1 MLFRSVK
8 VISFTTTSV
17 LSKDEFVAQTLD
29 HTAEQTYALILEY
42 RQKAAELNELQ
53 QMAMDVYHT
62 KMAEEKEAK
71 AEKEAMRQAKKAA
84 AKAKL
89 EAEHA
94 ASLAALEEDSDDE
107 DASTIVISV
116 FEAGCEEPK
125 TPPTFDPNVFFWQA
139 EQAKEAAQ
147 AAEAKEAAQAEAASA
162 ALIQELQAAD
172 EADYLARQV
181 EAYQKY
187 EQQQQQ
193 TVSDAPE
200 PIAWQQ
206 EEILN
211 EGKACLGDFIK
222 TQTTE
227 NVSVQRT
234 TRQTTFTT
242 IATYCGKEGCHN
254 VWQRDPE
261 QEAWTKQQ
269 VEAAGNEWCP
279 RKCCDKCLAA
289 KHAQQPQAATRGKP
303 EGDNIKTS
311 AQKSFRR

>member
-1 MLFRSVK
+1 MLFRS
-8 VISFTTTSV
+8 
-17 LSKDEFVAQTLD
+17 
-29 HTAEQTYALILEY
+29 
-42 RQKAAELNELQ
+42 
-53 QMAMDVYHT
+53 
-62 KMAEEKEAK
+62 
-71 AEKEAMRQAKKAA
+71 A

-147 AAEAKEAAQAEAASA
+147 AAEAKEAAQAEAANA

-181 EAYQKY
+181 KAYQEY
-187 EQQQQQ
+187 EQRQHQ

-200 PIAWQQ
+200 PITWQQ
-206 EEILN
+206 KEILN
-211 EGKACLGDFIK
+211 EGKACLGDFIR

-242 IATYCGKEGCHN
+242 VATYCGKEGCHN
-254 VWQRDPE
+254 VWQRNPQE
-261 QEAWTKQQ
+261 EAWTKQQ

-279 RKCCDKCLAA
+279 RKCCDKCLAV